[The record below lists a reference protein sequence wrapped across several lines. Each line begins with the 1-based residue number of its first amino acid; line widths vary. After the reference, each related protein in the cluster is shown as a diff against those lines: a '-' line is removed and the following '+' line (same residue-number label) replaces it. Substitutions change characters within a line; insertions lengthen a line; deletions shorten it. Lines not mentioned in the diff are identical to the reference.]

1 MGAAALAAA
10 QVSIDLVAEETA
22 GVRRR
27 GVVVSQGV
35 PAEPM
40 PADAVGNLRLR
51 TAAGAEVP
59 ALIEADGQAPAGKV
73 RWLRVAAR
81 LDLAPNQRLPLRLET
96 GPRAPAAPLSV
107 RREGETIEVTGPRL
121 RLRIAPPARVSLWFD
136 DQPVLD
142 GPLRVELFPDARS
155 IINAGG
161 RTTVLSP
168 FEPGA
173 YDLDQ
178 PTPHRATV
186 RLRGRCPK
194 QKPYNYQPGNNDPTL
209 GFDVEV
215 RFHLSALTGAVD
227 FDWRAVNQTGYK
239 SWLERYALVLPLA
252 TGLRQTG
259 SERTAG
265 GPSRW
270 LQLQRGEFRVGVTA
284 PFAQDLGE
292 GGGVAL
298 EGGVLAHGG
307 LRMPPDGGF
316 GGLVPEIRRVFYEG
330 TTRTFAGT
338 LCPGECAPA
347 EVDRPHFVLS
357 PEWYSRLGLLPEAG
371 DRPLAREFARPVAR
385 SAQWLLDRQWRGTLW
400 WGEWWREWD
409 ATRAQGAEEASN
421 GQSLLAPLYHY
432 FRTGDR
438 RFLDA
443 ASRAAWF
450 VYDVQQT
457 RRRSGFGPMLH
468 TRRHLLDELD
478 WIHPRYQRMAGPL
491 LASRVLLAGREREEL
506 AATLRHFVTQIQ
518 AEDGTPYNW
527 DERANRRA
535 ASETGVDTA
544 NIIESLVA
552 AWRETGDP
560 FFLDRA
566 RGYARW
572 TVQKWRTRQDDT
584 FWNWNLTRYVL
595 TGLLAICRE
604 AERDPSRIPERESF
618 RQAAIEIG
626 RHTLTHPE
634 LAAVAG
640 TIAGGELHYVFYH
653 AWLGAEVSRLAGD
666 PTLLKPLLGK
676 VREQMARQALDG
688 SFPMEMGS
696 LWSQYPHTVVS
707 YYDPKSVV
715 AYIPVLEAR
724 LAALERQ

>member
-1 MGAAALAAA
+1 MAAA
-10 QVSIDLVAEETA
+10 QFPIEFLAEETA

-35 PAEPM
+35 PVDPM
-40 PADAVGNLRLR
+40 WPDAAGDLRLR
-51 TAAGAEVP
+51 TADGADVP
-59 ALIEADGQAPAGKV
+59 ALIEADGQAPGGQA

-81 LDLAPNQRLPLRLET
+81 LDLAPNQRLPLRLEQ
-96 GPRAPAAPLSV
+96 GARAPVVPLTV
-107 RREGETIEVTGPRL
+107 RREGKEVEVTGPRV
-121 RLRIAPPARVSLWFD
+121 RFRIAPPARVSLWFD
-136 DQPVLD
+136 DQLVLD
-142 GPLRVELFPDARS
+142 GPLGVELFPDARS

-161 RTTVLSP
+161 KTTVLAP
-168 FEPGA
+168 FEPGV
-173 YDLDQ
+173 YDLAQ
-178 PTPHRATV
+178 PTPQRATLL
-186 RLRGRCPK
+186 LRGRCPK
-194 QKPYNYQPGNNDPTL
+194 QKPYNYQSGNNDPSL

-215 RFHLSALTGAVD
+215 RFHFSALSGAVD
-227 FDWRAVNQTGYK
+227 FDWRAVNHAGHK

-252 TGLRQTG
+252 AGFRQTG
-259 SERTAG
+259 AERSVG

-270 LQLQRGEFRVGVTA
+270 LQLGRGEFAVGVTA
-284 PFAQDLGE
+284 PFARDLGD
-292 GGGVAL
+292 GGGIGL

-307 LRMPPDGGF
+307 LHMAPDGGF
-316 GGLVPEIRRVFYEG
+316 GDVVPAIRRLFYEG

-338 LCPGECAPA
+338 LCPGECAQA
-347 EVDRPHFVLS
+347 EVDRPHLVLP

-371 DRPLAREFARPVAR
+371 DRPYTREFARAVAR
-385 SAQWLLDRQWRGTLW
+385 SAEWLLARQWRGTLW

-421 GQSLLAPLYHY
+421 GNSVLAPLYHY

-443 ASRAAWF
+443 AGRAAWF
-450 VYDVQQT
+450 VYDIQHT
-457 RRRSGFGPMLH
+457 RRQNGFGPMLH

-478 WIHPRYQRMAGPL
+478 WIHPRYQRVAGPL
-491 LASRVLLAGREREEL
+491 LASRVLLADREREEI
-506 AATLRHFVTQIQ
+506 AATLRHFVTRIQ
-518 AEDGTPYNW
+518 SEDGTPYNW
-527 DERANRRA
+527 DERTNRRG

-544 NIIESLVA
+544 NMIEALVA
-552 AWRETGDP
+552 AWRETGDA

-572 TVQKWRTRQDDT
+572 TVKKWQTRKDDT

-595 TGLLAICRE
+595 TGMLAICRE
-604 AERDPSRIPERESF
+604 AERAPSLIPERESF

-626 RHTLTHPE
+626 RHTLARPE
-634 LAAVAG
+634 LATVAG

-653 AWLGAEVSRLAGD
+653 AWLGAEVSRLAKD
-666 PTLLKPLLGK
+666 PTLLKPLLAK

-696 LWSQYPHTVVS
+696 LWSQYPHAVVS

-724 LAALERQ
+724 LAALERE